1 MKKYLLLILLII
13 LFVFS
18 GVIYVCYNLYYI
30 NEGLSPSEARGY
42 FAGLVSIFGIITYII
57 YALYRKIKK

>member
-13 LFVFS
+13 LVIFS

-30 NEGLSPSEARGY
+30 NEGLSPSEARGN
-42 FAGLVSIFGIITYII
+42 FAGIVFIFGIISYII
-57 YALYRKIKK
+57 YAIYKKIKK